1 MYKKLATIMITA
13 SLALASIPTT
23 ALQAETT
30 SKAAKGKPTKE
41 QIACVGSAVSKRD
54 TALKTAFDSFSST
67 TSAAYSARLNALST
81 AWTNEDTKSRRTALS
96 TAWKAWREA
105 STKARRDFRAAR
117 TKAWAQFTIDRKSC
131 GTAVAA
137 DDNNSAQSTS
147 ATESL

>member
-1 MYKKLATIMITA
+1 MITA

-67 TSAAYSARLNALST
+67 TSAAYAARLKALSTSWTNENTNAKPNALST
-81 AWTNEDTKSRRTALS
+81 PP
-96 TAWKAWREA
+96 
-105 STKARRDFRAAR
+105 
-117 TKAWAQFTIDRKSC
+117 
-131 GTAVAA
+131 
-137 DDNNSAQSTS
+137 
-147 ATESL
+147 